1 MILIAPVADSLGCR
15 ALKDGLLC
23 LFFLLVFAFLL
34 FVFLFAVSRLARRF
48 AGRHNGSQKETTFS
62 KGAHP

>member
-1 MILIAPVADSLGCR
+1 VILIAPVADSLGCR

-23 LFFLLVFAFLL
+23 LFFLLVFAVLMFA
-34 FVFLFAVSRLARRF
+34 FLFAANRLARRF
-48 AGRHNGSQKETTFS
+48 AGPRNGSQKETTFS